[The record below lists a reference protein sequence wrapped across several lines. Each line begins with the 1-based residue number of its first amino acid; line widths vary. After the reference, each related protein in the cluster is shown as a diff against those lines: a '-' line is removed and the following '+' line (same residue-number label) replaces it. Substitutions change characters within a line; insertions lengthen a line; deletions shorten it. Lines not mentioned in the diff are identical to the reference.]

1 MDETSVNTRI
11 DQLITSMN
19 MLLGQK
25 DERVSFVTSPT
36 SLITHLNKLKS
47 MVEMVSIKDEIVSQI
62 NFLIVN
68 HQKKKQ
74 EKGDSRSGL
83 ADDQMLHTV
92 IKGDPGT
99 GKTTVARILAGIW
112 SSLGLIK
119 KKKPGTKKKVVG
131 NNIKFDS
138 IKSKIEKLGSHIFD
152 LRKNVISVKREI
164 NGEGRKEKVNE
175 FLGGSLGK
183 MIIANELMSKLLYE
197 VDIEHNEEIATVEDE
212 PIFVVAK
219 RADLV
224 GKYQGNTAIMTTK
237 ILESA
242 LGGVL
247 FIDEAYS
254 LINSERDSYGEECL
268 NVINEYMSLHSGEI
282 IVIFAGYKDKL
293 EKTVFESQP
302 GLARRFNY
310 TFNIDRYTPM
320 GLTKI
325 LRLELKKSNWL
336 LDSTDQEICK
346 LISGYKNLLEESGGF
361 AEKLALQCKVIFGNA
376 MAVKLMED
384 EKYIVSNAIDR
395 ATVAQAL
402 ELMDRKNPEP
412 VDDRP
417 HGMYM

>member
-68 HQKKKQ
+68 HQTKKQ

-92 IKGDPGT
+92 IKGDPRT

-325 LRLELKKSNWL
+325 LRLELKPIKRYAS
-336 LDSTDQEICK
+336 
-346 LISGYKNLLEESGGF
+346 
-361 AEKLALQCKVIFGNA
+361 
-376 MAVKLMED
+376 
-384 EKYIVSNAIDR
+384 
-395 ATVAQAL
+395 
-402 ELMDRKNPEP
+402 
-412 VDDRP
+412 
-417 HGMYM
+417 